1 MSDVQLSPNSTPH
14 LPEDY
19 DTQVSRVIPYYASIH
34 QEILYLV
41 KALPFTPNV
50 WMDTGCGTGSLVE
63 KAIIE
68 FPETRFLLL
77 DPSEGMLQQAQMKL
91 SDWPAERLEFMQPS
105 STQDLMWKHGE
116 NPDVVTAIQCH
127 HYLSLEK
134 RAKATKVC
142 YDILKEGGVFI
153 PFENIRPLTEEGIAI
168 GKKYLGN
175 FQLALGKSQDEVDKH
190 LARFDM
196 EYFPITLEDYIKLL
210 RETGFRTVEILWYSY
225 MQAGFY
231 CIK

>member
-1 MSDVQLSPNSTPH
+1 MSDVRPSLNSSPP

-19 DTQVSRVIPYYASIH
+19 DTQVAKVIPYYSSIH
-34 QEILYLV
+34 GEVINLV
-41 KALPFTPNV
+41 KALPFTPHA
-50 WMDTGCGTGSLVE
+50 WMDTGCGTGSLIK

-68 FPETRFLLL
+68 FPDTRFLLL

-91 SDWPAERLEFMQPS
+91 SDGTAEKLEFMQPS
-105 STQDLMWKHGE
+105 STQDFMWKHGE
-116 NPDVVTAIQCH
+116 NPDVITAIQCH

-142 YDILKEGGVFI
+142 YDTLKEGGVYI
-153 PFENIRPLTEEGIAI
+153 TFENIRPLTEEGIAI

-175 FQLALGKSQDEVDKH
+175 FQLSVDKSQEEVDKH
-190 LARFDM
+190 LARFDT
-196 EYFPITLEDYIKLL
+196 EYFPITVEDYLELL
-210 RETGFRTVEILWYSY
+210 RKTGFRIVEILWYSY